1 MCLKTKNLQGMYFTW
16 EHCCSFFL
24 RTKILTTLSFPV
36 FFFLVSSFKMFI
48 VSSFTWTYC
57 GKIWF
62 SMTYHDFGRLTLLKD
77 WVRVLHK
84 RNKHKSIF
92 FVLEHHGLSLFFS
105 CFDDIGSHHIETSP
119 LICRANQRTGFYL
132 IGTSVMK
139 ELLRTFSKISEWI
152 CVAKI
157 SAANYFFKKDPS

>member
-1 MCLKTKNLQGMYFTW
+1 
-16 EHCCSFFL
+16 
-24 RTKILTTLSFPV
+24 
-36 FFFLVSSFKMFI
+36 MFI

-62 SMTYHDFGRLTLLKD
+62 SMTYHVDFGRLTLLKD

-92 FVLEHHGLSLFFS
+92 FVLEHHGLSLFFF

-132 IGTSVMK
+132 IETSAMK
-139 ELLRTFSKISEWI
+139 EFSRKYLNEF
-152 CVAKI
+152 VLQK
-157 SAANYFFKKDPS
+157 YQPLFFQKRSIVDFWQGSFYITLPS